1 MPYDDFF
8 TLFWWTFWGYFAF
21 WMLIALAIYVFI
33 AISLYSMASRRGI
46 RHAWLAWV
54 PIGNNWILGSLSD
67 QYRYLV
73 KGKICRKRMILP
85 ALSGGILLLIPV
97 MSRMVTVNAALGA
110 LFDCYFSAAS
120 TLLGSVFL
128 ALAVIAILIVVQ
140 VFFYIAVYDVYRSCD
155 PDNATLFLILTIVVP
170 LCYPILLFCCRK
182 KELGMP
188 PRRPRAP
195 GGRAMNEV
203 NETWAP
209 VFLFLVAIALI
220 FVYHWVLE
228 GIAYQAMARR
238 AGPAAPLAGVAAR
251 GPGLGPGQSFGP
263 VSVPGPGTDTKQTE
277 GPAGYFPGDAGVV
290 GGGHWNI
297 PLACIETPAIHKQHR
312 PLGKVWHS
320 RFDAMHHC
328 ADAPRT
334 FLAVPISG
342 AAGAGHF
349 PVHCTL

>member
-97 MSRMVTVNAALGA
+97 MFGMVAVNTALGA
-110 LFDCYFSAAS
+110 AFDSDFSAATTFLGFVFF
-120 TLLGSVFL
+120 TL
-128 ALAVIAILIVVQ
+128 AMIAIEIVAL
-140 VFFYIAVYDVYRSCD
+140 VFGYIAVYDVYRSCD
-155 PDNATLFLILTIVVP
+155 PDNAALFLILTIVVP

-188 PRRPRAP
+188 PRRP
-195 GGRAMNEV
+195 
-203 NETWAP
+203 
-209 VFLFLVAIALI
+209 
-220 FVYHWVLE
+220 VLPE
-228 GIAYQAMARR
+228 D
-238 AGPAAPLAGVAAR
+238 
-251 GPGLGPGQSFGP
+251 GQ
-263 VSVPGPGTDTKQTE
+263 
-277 GPAGYFPGDAGVV
+277 
-290 GGGHWNI
+290 
-297 PLACIETPAIHKQHR
+297 
-312 PLGKVWHS
+312 
-320 RFDAMHHC
+320 
-328 ADAPRT
+328 
-334 FLAVPISG
+334 
-342 AAGAGHF
+342 
-349 PVHCTL
+349 